1 MKENKII
8 HRDLK
13 LENILIK
20 YEDNNNKYKIKIADY
35 GNSKRLDSLS
45 KINCN
50 SKVGTLMYMAPEI
63 LNGKKYN
70 YKCDLWSIGVIIY
83 RLRFVKSPFSW
94 KQNKHELIILINLII
109 I

>member
-20 YEDNNNKYKIKIADY
+20 YEDNNKYIIKIADY
-35 GNSKRLDSLS
+35 GSSKRLNSLS
-45 KINCN
+45 KNYCN
-50 SKVGTLMYMAPEI
+50 SKVGTLIYMAPEI
-63 LNGKKYN
+63 LKGEKHN

-83 RLRFVKSPFSW
+83 RLKFIKSPFNGQTETAS
-94 KQNKHELIILINLII
+94 I
-109 I
+109 